1 GRRFGWIWGTNRKQ
15 THESQC
21 IEKKYT
27 RLCPAGTAMYV
38 KEIDPG
44 QCISGHGDLALEKVD
59 VFSYECPKELLSG
72 DKTAAKYSG
81 RYRNQRGDAFSEC
94 KCSPACQ

>member
-1 GRRFGWIWGTNRKQ
+1 
-15 THESQC
+15 
-21 IEKKYT
+21 
-27 RLCPAGTAMYV
+27 MYV